1 MGEIQGTLLQH
12 PHLFRFLLFF
22 LHFHYCFLHLRCSI
36 RLEPYYC
43 FRFVMLRDFHVTH
56 CHPDFRVPENLLQNS
71 DIGPGQ
77 NGSGGKCVTQIDLTG
92 GFCTSG
98 SERKSTLEGRWYA
111 DEKVQAGA
119 DRELAAAN

>member
-1 MGEIQGTLLQH
+1 MTNTADRTIDNSTITWE
-12 PHLFRFLLFF
+12 F
-22 LHFHYCFLHLRCSI
+22 
-36 RLEPYYC
+36 
-43 FRFVMLRDFHVTH
+43 
-56 CHPDFRVPENLLQNS
+56 PERA
-71 DIGPGQ
+71 GVG
-77 NGSGGKCVTQIDLTG
+77 DLTG